1 MAKPTASGTS
11 LATRNGVT
19 PQLTEEQARFLP
31 ALLGV
36 VVPALVSAIPAAIQA
51 IQGSQRGLPEQAQEP
66 EPDAEAVERG
76 FGALL
81 GSLIPVALELGPTII
96 DMIQG
101 RRAGPGESEDDEEM
115 VRSLLPDLISGCI
128 PPLLSHLPDIIQSFL
143 GQANPVG
150 AQPKASD
157 REVGT
162 RFFGPLASVFV
173 NTLAT
178 TLPQLISVIA
188 PRPTKAA
195 PETREVPTP
204 RGWFQ
209 LVGIN
214 WESLLNG
221 EGQEDSDVI
230 LAVQTPGN
238 PDTAD
243 FRVELPPHKDWGKAL
258 QFLDRDGNQFA
269 YAYVGGRTKVSDTV
283 SVPKQYVDS
292 DYNLVFQ
299 KAKLF
304 GVMTGMYHLTD
315 LRPGLGKVTV
325 FRWLAE

>member
-1 MAKPTASGTS
+1 MTK
-11 LATRNGVT
+11 NGVA

-31 ALLGV
+31 ALLGM
-36 VVPALVSAIPAAIQA
+36 VVPALISAIPAAIQA
-51 IQGSQRGLPEQAQEP
+51 IQGAQRGAPETAEVP
-66 EPDAEAVERG
+66 EPDEEAMERG

-81 GSLIPVALELGPTII
+81 GSLIPVVLELAPTII
-96 DMIQG
+96 DTIQG
-101 RRAGPGESEDDEEM
+101 RRAGPGADEDDEEM
-115 VRSLLPDLISGCI
+115 VRSLLPSLISGCI
-128 PPLLSHLPDIIQSFL
+128 PPLLQRLPDIIQSFL
-143 GQANPVG
+143 GQAAPVG
-150 AQPKASD
+150 AQPRASD
-157 REVGT
+157 REVAT
-162 RFFGPLASVFV
+162 RFFGPLANVLV
-173 NTLAT
+173 NTIAT
-178 TLPQLISVIA
+178 TLPQLISIIA
-188 PRPTKAA
+188 PPPTKAP

-230 LAVQTPGN
+230 LAIQRPGN

-243 FRVELPPHKDWGKAL
+243 FYLELPPHKDWGKAL

-269 YAYVGGRTKVSDTV
+269 YAYVGGGTKVSDTV

-304 GVMTGMYHLTD
+304 GFMTGMYHLTD
-315 LRPGLGKVTV
+315 LRPGLGMVTA
-325 FRWLAE
+325 FRWLAD